1 MAKDKRYNTAK
12 KLIEMG
18 AMTSISEILDVI
30 PKTVIGQDMGMH
42 HETFNKLIRNPGNFT
57 LNQIFQIAALIGVD
71 KMAMVNLILDDLS
84 ARENKRKK

>member
-71 KMAMVNLILDDLS
+71 KMAMLNLILQDLS
-84 ARENKRKK
+84 SRDNKRKK

>member
-18 AMTSISEILDVI
+18 AMTGISEILDVI

-42 HETFNKLIRNPGNFT
+42 NETFNKLIRNPGNFT
-57 LNQIFQIAALIGVD
+57 LNQIFQLAALIGVD
-71 KMAMVNLILDDLS
+71 KMIMVDLILKDLS
-84 ARENKRKK
+84 ARDNKRKK

>member
-18 AMTSISEILDVI
+18 AMTGISEILDVI

-57 LNQIFQIAALIGVD
+57 LNQIFQLAALIGVD
-71 KMAMVNLILDDLS
+71 KMIMVDLILKDLS
-84 ARENKRKK
+84 ARDNKRKK